1 MLKTDR
7 IRNKSNEEIF
17 MIFAKHANF
26 VAQIFAD
33 ALVRQKE
40 EDEKNLSSWVISVIT
55 ERCES
60 IQTSFT
66 DDESAELL
74 ER

>member
-1 MLKTDR
+1 
-7 IRNKSNEEIF
+7 

-66 DDESAELL
+66 DDERAELL